1 MTDTWTD
8 PGQVLLR
15 SRINVVPSAYRGVSV
30 THSTDSFTW
39 ESLTAHFTGREV
51 YRRTRFLVVHEP
63 NGVWLATVQRADPVP
78 LFSPVTSVEILADPT
93 ECTFVTDASI
103 DTAIPSNLARAA
115 ANHAPEA
122 KAVVVEGL
130 YSHISFIL
138 NPQPLNIHV
147 TEVIP
152 PTPAK
157 LFDQVRRL
165 LEVAEDLPPIV
176 AHLDALTLDS
186 FGSTIP
192 SGHYLLPC
200 RGSDTEI
207 IGARTSYLDQRPD
220 REDWTMVGC
229 ERSAQIHEWFFGDRP
244 PMVSF
249 CPRER
254 EGSSGTATIT
264 KCCLLEESIEIE
276 NGRVV
281 VPWGASLVD
290 IREAINEL
298 ARTWDPTW
306 TTV

>member
-1 MTDTWTD
+1 MIDSLKDSTEV
-8 PGQVLLR
+8 PLR
-15 SRINVVPSAYRGVSV
+15 YRANVVPSAYRGVSV
-30 THSTDSFTW
+30 NHSTDSFTS
-39 ESLTAHFTGREV
+39 ESLTEHFVGREV
-51 YRRTRFLVVHEP
+51 YRRTRFIVVHEP
-63 NGVWLATVQRADPVP
+63 NGVWLATVKRADPVP

-93 ECTFVTDASI
+93 ECTFVADASI
-103 DTAIPSNLARAA
+103 DTAVPSNLARSAA
-115 ANHAPEA
+115 IHAPDA

-130 YSHISFIL
+130 YSHVSFIL
-138 NPQPLNIHV
+138 NPKPLNIHV

-186 FGSTIP
+186 LGSTIP
-192 SGHYLLPC
+192 SSHYLLPC
-200 RGSDTEI
+200 RGSDTGI
-207 IGARTSYLDQRPD
+207 TGAHTSYLDQRPD

-229 ERSAQIHEWFFGDRP
+229 ERSAQIHEWFYGDRP

-254 EGSSGTATIT
+254 VGLSGEATIT

-281 VPWGASLVD
+281 VPWGASLAD
-290 IREAINEL
+290 IREAIDEL
-298 ARTWDPTW
+298 ASSWDAAW